1 MNANREQTDFAQLRE
16 QMVRNQLMSRGIR
29 DQGVLDAMGT
39 IPREAFVPDEM
50 KPRAYDDS
58 PLPIGHEQTI
68 SQPYIV
74 AEMSQA
80 LALTETDRVL
90 EIGTGSGYQTAILA
104 HIAQTVYTIEKY
116 AELFDP
122 AYALLQRLGY
132 ENVIGKCGD
141 GTEGWPEESP
151 FDAILVTAGAPEVP
165 SPLLDQL
172 KQYGRMVVPVGNRIS
187 QDLVRLT
194 KEPDGIKRV
203 SLGGCRFV
211 QLTGTHGWQA

>member
-1 MNANREQTDFAQLRE
+1 MNAGGSNTDFAQLRRE
-16 QMVRNQLMSRGIR
+16 MVQTQLIPRGIR
-29 DQGVLDAMGT
+29 NERVLEAMGSV
-39 IPREAFVPDEM
+39 PREAFVPEAM
-50 KPRAYDDS
+50 KPRAYEDS

-104 HIAQTVYTIEKY
+104 HIAQTVVTIERY

-132 ENVIGKCGD
+132 KNVIGKCGD
-141 GTEGWPEESP
+141 GTQGWPEESP
-151 FDAILVTAGAPEVP
+151 FDGILVTAGAPEVP
-165 SPLLDQL
+165 SPLLAQL
-172 KQYGRMVVPVGNRIS
+172 KQHGRMVVPVGNRIS

-211 QLTGTHGWQA
+211 QLTGAHGWRA